1 MNKLNSV
8 FVVEYEVTN
17 SDNFFELPVGTIVY
31 GAGFRSI
38 EFTRDAGNCNI
49 YNSLDDIKTDI
60 EYIKEPH
67 YYGGVGKYTHYVGK
81 YTHYGLKIKIR
92 EIYRYIG
99 KEIAY

>member
-17 SDNFFELPVGTIVY
+17 LKNFFELPVGTIVY
-31 GAGFRSI
+31 GAGFRSM
-38 EFTRDAGNCNI
+38 EFTRDAGNCNT
-49 YNSLDDIKTDI
+49 YNNLDDIKTDI

-67 YYGGVGKYTHYVGK
+67 YYGGVGKYTHY
-81 YTHYGLKIKIR
+81 GLKIKIR

-99 KEIAY
+99 KEIKY